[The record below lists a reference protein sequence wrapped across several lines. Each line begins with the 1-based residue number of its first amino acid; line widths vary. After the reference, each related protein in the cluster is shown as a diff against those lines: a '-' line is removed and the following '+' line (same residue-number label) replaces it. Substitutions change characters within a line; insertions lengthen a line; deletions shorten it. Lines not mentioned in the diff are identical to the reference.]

1 MVCLELFD
9 RVLHLIETVF
19 IYIMLLILGAI
30 ALNLFYIILK
40 GIWIYLVIF
49 IVVLAVGSMF
59 FGRED
64 VD

>member
-1 MVCLELFD
+1 MELFD

-19 IYIMLLILGAI
+19 IYVMLFILGVV

-40 GIWIYLVIF
+40 GIWMYLVIF
-49 IVVLAVGSMF
+49 IIIVVVGSMF

-64 VD
+64 VE

>member
-1 MVCLELFD
+1 MELFD